1 MAIKVWGE
9 ILTVKC
15 ILFNTDK
22 QALVNGLN
30 KQACIQIIEPEGNP
44 MDSLDGLNILSP
56 RPVMVDE
63 LSDLVRRMMMA
74 PA

>member
-1 MAIKVWGE
+1 MESVQQSYERIS
-9 ILTVKC
+9 
-15 ILFNTDK
+15 F
-22 QALVNGLN
+22 QAL
-30 KQACIQIIEPEGNP
+30 QIIGPEGNP

-56 RPVMVDE
+56 RPVMVNE